1 MDELTS
7 RTLSEQCLAQ
17 DEPLEVFPLVDGFV
31 PTRCSHPALPTAVI
45 TSATSSVATS
55 VGTAT
60 STALASA
67 WLEFQLCHC
76 SSPKA
81 SVSAFAR

>member
-1 MDELTS
+1 MDELIS

-31 PTRCSHPALPTAVI
+31 PARYSHPALLSILI
-45 TSATSSVATS
+45 TSLPRRLQPQWALLPSR
-55 VGTAT
+55 
-60 STALASA
+60 ALASA
-67 WLEFQLCHC
+67 GSLGSALPLL
-76 SSPKA
+76 SPKA